1 MHIPIQESPRRSII
15 AAFLLVESP
24 EIAEVRARMGRCG
37 DSVMVVALAVAF
49 SCSMM
54 MESADA
60 MLHVVGGRE
69 GWDVP
74 DNLTFYEDW
83 ARPRTFGA
91 SDQLIFPFRLGPN
104 NVMEVSGKDYET
116 CNTVSPIEMHYE
128 APLILNLTKTGDYY
142 YLSSIGKHCEFG
154 QKLHITVVNAKGSS
168 GKEFPFDFG
177 FIENIT
183 PAPAPA
189 PIVNTDHKA
198 SSGLSLRFGGIC
210 GALGLLVS
218 MFA

>member
-1 MHIPIQESPRRSII
+1 
-15 AAFLLVESP
+15 
-24 EIAEVRARMGRCG
+24 MGRCNLA
-37 DSVMVVALAVAF
+37 MVVVMAAAF
-49 SCSMM
+49 SCLMT
-54 MESADA
+54 MESANA

-74 DNLTFYEDW
+74 DNLTFYDDW

-91 SDQLIFPFRLGPN
+91 GDQLIFPFRLGPN

-116 CNTVSPIEMHYE
+116 CNTISPIEMHYE

-154 QKLHITVVNAKGSS
+154 QKLHITVVNAEGSS

-177 FIENIT
+177 FIET
-183 PAPAPA
+183 TAPAPA
-189 PIVNTDHKA
+189 PGVDTDHKA
-198 SSGLSLRFGGIC
+198 SSGTSLRVAAIC